1 MFRTWTRTDVGKRLF
16 FKSALGAGGV
26 ALVADAA
33 GGARPAL
40 AQLMDSGVD
49 ANSVLS
55 KVRKEG
61 VLKIG
66 YGQTSPWFYKDART
80 GELQGIYYEVAQEL
94 CKQLEVKGQYS
105 EVQWND
111 ATVALRRGDFDLFA
125 SSMTYTVPRATAVL
139 FPVPTLW
146 ARGSLALIHKDNI
159 GKWKTA
165 ADLDN
170 PDVTFSIN
178 AGTSAEALARQMFPK
193 AKMISTTGN
202 ILTAAEPVRTK
213 RADAWLNGENDVV
226 VFAKKNASWAAVL
239 DEAHPF
245 GVAPN
250 TWTIRYGDPA
260 WAAFIGFWAQ
270 HMVVSNFVK
279 ERYDHYMDLT
289 LKG

>member
-1 MFRTWTRTDVGKRLF
+1 MNWIKTDLGKRLF
-16 FKSALGAGGV
+16 CKSALGAGGA

-33 GGARPAL
+33 GPSPAL
-40 AQLMDSGVD
+40 AQLIDSGVD

-80 GELQGIYYEVAQEL
+80 GDLQGIYYDVAQEL
-94 CKQLEVKGQYS
+94 CKQLEVKGEYM

-125 SSMTYTVPRATAVL
+125 SSMTYPVPRATAVL
-139 FPVPTLW
+139 FPVPTQW
-146 ARGSLALIHKDNI
+146 ARGSLALIHKDNV

-165 ADLDN
+165 AELN
-170 PDVTFSIN
+170 SPDVTFSIN
-178 AGTSAEALARQMFPK
+178 AGTSAETLARPLFPK

-213 RADAWLNGENDVV
+213 RADAWLNGENDGV
-226 VFAKKNASWAAVL
+226 VFAKRNAAWAAVL
-239 DEAHPF
+239 DASQPF
-245 GVAPN
+245 AVSPN

-260 WAAFIGFWAQ
+260 LAAFIGFWSQ
-270 HMVVSNFVK
+270 HMVSSSFVK
-279 ERYDHYMDLT
+279 ERYDHYMDMM

>member
-1 MFRTWTRTDVGKRLF
+1 MNWIKTDLGKRLF
-16 FKSALGAGGV
+16 FKSALGAGGA

-33 GGARPAL
+33 GPAPAL
-40 AQLMDSGVD
+40 AQLIGSGVD

-66 YGQTSPWFYKDART
+66 D
-80 GELQGIYYEVAQEL
+80 LQGMYYDVAQEL
-94 CKQLEVKGQYS
+94 CKQLEVKGEYM

-139 FPVPTLW
+139 FPVPTQW
-146 ARGSLALIHKDNI
+146 ARGSLALIHKDNV

-165 ADLDN
+165 AELN
-170 PDVTFSIN
+170 SPDVTFSIN
-178 AGTSAEALARQMFPK
+178 AGTSAETLARQMFPK

-202 ILTAAEPVRTK
+202 ILTAAQPVRTK
-213 RADAWLNGENDVV
+213 RADAWLNGENDGV
-226 VFAKKNASWAAVL
+226 VFAKRNAAWAAVL
-239 DEAHPF
+239 DASQPF
-245 GVAPN
+245 AVSPN

-260 WAAFIGFWAQ
+260 WAAFIGFWSQ
-270 HMVVSNFVK
+270 HMVSSSFVK
-279 ERYDHYMDLT
+279 ERYDHYMDMM